1 MKPDIQNPM
10 AGNPPTEQA
19 TDQAGRMMFRVTP
32 RELTPETAECADVL
46 GAVLW
51 LALVVAC
58 FFVTSSWSVPEFPRV
73 TAVIGTVALGYLA
86 LFWREICHTTT
97 EIELRMDSIRVK
109 RFFVWRSYDRG
120 VEHRFLLLPHD
131 DTENERRRHD
141 LAVRKAATDGR
152 VVQKTVYYGD
162 SYHVVLLYAGHRV
175 DLLTV
180 YGPPQAAAVV
190 ARLQYCDRL
199 LDQEARRGNGGEAPH
214 AREDW
219 HSAPGGLDDD

>member
-1 MKPDIQNPM
+1 MKPGMQNPM

-46 GAVLW
+46 GL
-51 LALVVAC
+51 LLKFALVAAC
-58 FFVTSSWSVPEFPRV
+58 FFVLSSWNDPEFPRV
-73 TAVIGTVALGYLA
+73 TAAIGTVALGYLA
-86 LFWREICHTTT
+86 IRWRQLCHTTT

-109 RFFVWRSYDRG
+109 RLFVWQSYDRSLD
-120 VEHRFLLLPHD
+120 HRFSLLQHD

-141 LAVRKAATDGR
+141 LAVRKAAAEGR

-162 SYHVVLLYAGHRV
+162 SYHVVLSYAGHRV

-180 YGPPQAAAVV
+180 YGLPQAAAVV
-190 ARLQYCDRL
+190 ARLQYCARL
-199 LDQEARRGNGGEAPH
+199 LDQEAKRSNGGEAPH
-214 AREDW
+214 AGDEW
-219 HSAPGGLDDD
+219 AEAPGGLHDD

>member
-1 MKPDIQNPM
+1 MKPDMQNPM

-19 TDQAGRMMFRVTP
+19 TDQTGRLIFRVTP
-32 RELTPETAECADVL
+32 RELTPDSAECADVL
-46 GAVLW
+46 GSLLW

-58 FFVTSSWSVPEFPRV
+58 FFVTSSWNDPEFPRG
-73 TAVIGTVALGYLA
+73 TAVIGTVALGYLTVR
-86 LFWREICHTTT
+86 WREVCHTKT
-97 EIELRMDSIRVK
+97 EIELCMDVIRVK
-109 RFFVWRSYDRG
+109 RLFVWQSFDRSLD
-120 VEHRFLLLPHD
+120 HCFLLLQHD
-131 DTENERRRHD
+131 DTEKERRQHD
-141 LAVRKAATDGR
+141 LAVRKASAEGR

-180 YGPPQAAAVV
+180 YGKQQAEAVV

-199 LDQEARRGNGGEAPH
+199 LDQEARRGNGGESH
-214 AREDW
+214 RARGDW